1 VSSSFRA
8 RAARRTRRAAAL
20 LGLLVVGVSYAAGA
34 IIASPAAAAE
44 PVPTMTFKGI
54 TLLGLLDS
62 LAVSPSAV
70 DVPASG
76 KVTFVNGLAHPI
88 KMTVGGREF
97 SLPANGAQTLVFP
110 GAAQPQQVKASAK
123 TLDIPLVGV
132 LTSPTGT
139 VNVAAA
145 APDTQPPD
153 PEQPAPSKTSSPG
166 GDPGAPNTPGA
177 PPQPGSPATVVPQ
190 SLPGGV
196 KVPPNFGRDPVA
208 RGGMASAGL
217 PPITAE
223 EAGMA
228 SQDTSGAPDEAL
240 TRVDSAAGPD
250 GEVTMVGG
258 GIGLLILVA
267 TVLLG
272 GIGSAAIRTVLAQ
285 RSADMRS

>member
-20 LGLLVVGVSYAAGA
+20 LGLLVVGVSAAGA

-139 VNVAAA
+139 VNVAA

>member
-20 LGLLVVGVSYAAGA
+20 LGLLVVGVSAAGA

-145 APDTQPPD
+145 PNTQPPD

-208 RGGMASAGL
+208 RGGMASAGF

-228 SQDTSGAPDEAL
+228 SQDTSGAPDEAS

-250 GEVTMVGG
+250 GKITMVGG